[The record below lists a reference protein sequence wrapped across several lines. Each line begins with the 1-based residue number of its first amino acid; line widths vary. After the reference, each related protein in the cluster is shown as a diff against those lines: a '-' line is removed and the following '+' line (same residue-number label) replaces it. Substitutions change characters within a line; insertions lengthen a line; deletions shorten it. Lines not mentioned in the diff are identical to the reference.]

1 MSHAGNKYVRRLIWM
16 LSVFAVQ
23 RVPRYRDYFQRRISE
38 GKAKM
43 HILVAVGRKLL
54 STLYAMLKRGVPY
67 DPNWE
72 VTSQT
77 AMARH

>member
-1 MSHAGNKYVRRLIWM
+1 MSHAGNKYIRRLIWM
-16 LSVFAVQ
+16 LSILAI
-23 RVPRYRDYFQRRISE
+23 RMVPRCHEYFQRRVME

-54 STLYAMLKRGVPY
+54 STLYAMLKRGTPY

-72 VTSQT
+72 DNSRI
-77 AMARH
+77 ALARP